1 MVIHDVCPA
10 KMRTEEQVPT
20 AHKHDLGQ
28 QTRAEVMVGLGKR
41 YTRSVQSQ
49 APKTPEGGL
58 PQGPLKLRRAR

>member
-1 MVIHDVCPA
+1 MEPQAMVIHDVCPA

-49 APKTPEGGL
+49 AFIEHFEPGSVPST
-58 PQGPLKLRRAR
+58 